1 MTGIICAL
9 LTLYLV
15 AIFGRI
21 IFSWFPMSHDSPL
34 IAVRRFLLNI
44 TEPVLAPLRRA
55 LPPLRIGGMALDLS
69 PIVIIIAIEVI
80 RGSILNCA

>member
-1 MTGIICAL
+1 MTSILCPL

-21 IFSWFPMSHDSPL
+21 LLSWFPVTHDSPL
-34 IAVRRFLLNI
+34 TAVRRFLFNI
-44 TEPVLAPLRRA
+44 TEPVLGPLRRA

-69 PIVIIIAIEVI
+69 PIVVIIAIQVI
-80 RGSILNCA
+80 RGTILKCS